1 MTTWVDVT
9 VHGIQM
15 VVLIEILPLSPLPPG
30 IEPEPIEV
38 AMASIEQQ
46 ALVAALSAVPR

>member
-15 VVLIEILPLSPLPPG
+15 VVLIEVLPLSPMPAG
-30 IEPEPIEV
+30 VEPEPIETAV
-38 AMASIEQQ
+38 ASIEQQ
-46 ALVAALSAVPR
+46 ALIAALRAVPS